1 MQYTINNSYNSTY
14 ILKLWNDIS
23 KHNIIIDRWA
33 DLLSYEAM
41 SMNDHDEK
49 LLKEKI
55 KENERRG
62 RVLSLLSISPNFFSV
77 LIVLGAGLLN
87 EGIISLI
94 LCIFGAIILPLAG
107 FIYAIIIH
115 KKFFYYFEAPFVIS
129 FIINLI
135 IYLAYLFC
143 VSIWCF
149 FVYII
154 WIPW

>member
-1 MQYTINNSYNSTY
+1 MEA
-14 ILKLWNDIS
+14 LKTNIREEDIICIFLS
-23 KHNIIIDRWA
+23 LISIYFPF
-33 DLLSYEAM
+33 LSYEAM
-41 SMNDHDEK
+41 RMNDHDEK

-62 RVLSLLSISPNFFSV
+62 RVLSLLSISSNFFSV

-129 FIINLI
+129 FVINLI

>member
-1 MQYTINNSYNSTY
+1 
-14 ILKLWNDIS
+14 
-23 KHNIIIDRWA
+23 
-33 DLLSYEAM
+33 
-41 SMNDHDEK
+41 MNDYDEK